1 MSDFGNRLKKIIDTR
16 GVTQRWLAEKSGTTE
31 ASISRYT
38 SSKQEPPFVKT
49 LKDMAISLGVSADY
63 LVGVT
68 NVETP
73 NPNFPEDIL
82 LLVQAYTRASDADKA
97 VLWALFG
104 KYLSPLDK
112 DVLNEVL
119 SNNDTN

>member
-38 SSKQEPPFVKT
+38 SSNKEPPFVKT

-97 VLWALFG
+97 VLWALFD

>member
-1 MSDFGNRLKKIIDTR
+1 
-16 GVTQRWLAEKSGTTE
+16 
-31 ASISRYT
+31 
-38 SSKQEPPFVKT
+38 
-49 LKDMAISLGVSADY
+49 MAISLGVSADY

-82 LLVQAYTRASDADKA
+82 LLVQAYTRASDADKT
-97 VLWALFG
+97 VLWALFD